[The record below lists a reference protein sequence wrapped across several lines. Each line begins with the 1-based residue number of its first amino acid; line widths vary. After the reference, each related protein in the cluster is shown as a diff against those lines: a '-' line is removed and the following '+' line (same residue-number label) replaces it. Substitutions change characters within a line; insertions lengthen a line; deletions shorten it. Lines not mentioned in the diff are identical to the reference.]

1 MDYTIIIT
9 VLILIFILP
18 FLIDK
23 YNNPRLD
30 KDKEYLI
37 YLIVLVMLLIFPR
50 VLNLFISGNMKD
62 ENNIKI
68 TLYMI
73 SFTITLSTLIAIY
86 L

>member
-9 VLILIFILP
+9 VLALIFILP

-30 KDKEYLI
+30 KNNKYLI

-50 VLNLFISGNMKD
+50 VLNLFISGKMKD
-62 ENNIKI
+62 ENNIRLI
-68 TLYMI
+68 LIMI
-73 SFTITLSTLIAIY
+73 SSTISLSSLIYIY